1 MMVLKFQRKAIKK
14 KKKKEMDSDEFL
26 GFTKMI
32 SDAGMTLFPGHIPF
46 PYKVLLNE
54 NGYFQAKFVFRI

>member
-1 MMVLKFQRKAIKK
+1 
-14 KKKKEMDSDEFL
+14 MDSGEFL